1 MSSLRFKSY
10 RSGLRLF
17 FLYVVS
23 LPAIAQNFESALS
36 LHQMTRDSGYIF
48 AGKVMRIERVAGS
61 LTADVPTV
69 RITFQVEQGIRGVRT
84 GQTLVIREWVGL
96 WEQGERYRLG
106 ESVLLFLYRP
116 SQLGLTSP
124 VAGRLGRFTIDKSG
138 KIDLKLD
145 HVSLASDP
153 AEVNL
158 RGKTR
163 VSRRDFARAI
173 RRMVE
178 E

>member
-1 MSSLRFKSY
+1 MFSLPPFAQSFGHMPSLR
-10 RSGLRLF
+10 
-17 FLYVVS
+17 
-23 LPAIAQNFESALS
+23 
-36 LHQMTRDSGYIF
+36 QMTRDSGYIF
-48 AGKVMRIERVAGS
+48 AGKVTAIERVADS
-61 LTADVPTV
+61 LTADVSTV

-106 ESVLLFLYRP
+106 ERVLLFLYRP

-124 VAGRLGRFTIDKSG
+124 VAGPLGRFTVDRNG
-138 KIDLKLD
+138 EIDLQPD
-145 HVSLASDP
+145 RVASLASDP
-153 AEVNL
+153 AEVQL

-163 VSRRDFARAI
+163 VTRRDFARAI
-173 RRMVE
+173 RRLVE